1 MFDIKH
7 TDNYKPEM
15 SKSTRNRN
23 THPLHAAPPELPQ
36 QAYHAHLLKPDK
48 KLAPSSIITLNHAL
62 WQGDVEAFLSNR

>member
-1 MFDIKH
+1 MPDPGVSFQDGDLG
-7 TDNYKPEM
+7 TL
-15 SKSTRNRN
+15 T
-23 THPLHAAPPELPQ
+23 PQ